1 MLRAARAVT
10 GCMYC
15 IACGFTHLQRLVRR
29 VGEDTVQ
36 LVAEIFYWSLSVYLL
51 SVYLLPTTEHY
62 RPCPSM
68 SLRRRSQ
75 LGGCTSRIRDTGH
88 RLHAAVLHHQ
98 RLLRL
103 RRCHWIGVTPPP
115 GRARIQVNR
124 CIFRMECRAIGVRY

>member
-88 RLHAAVLHHQ
+88 RLHAPLHGGAAPPTSTA
-98 RLLRL
+98 LAPLPL
-103 RRCHWIGVTPPP
+103 DRCHTTTRTSSYSSQPLY
-115 GRARIQVNR
+115 
-124 CIFRMECRAIGVRY
+124 F